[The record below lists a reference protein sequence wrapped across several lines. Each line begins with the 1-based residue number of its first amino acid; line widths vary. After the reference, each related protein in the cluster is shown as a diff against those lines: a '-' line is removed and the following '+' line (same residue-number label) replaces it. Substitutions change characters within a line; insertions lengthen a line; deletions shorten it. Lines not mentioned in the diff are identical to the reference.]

1 MVSEAQAWYTTLGM
15 QFTLRIRNIVYI
27 VTALLAVWFFFAYKE
42 IFTPFLIAMIFA
54 YVFNPL
60 IDFFNHRLR
69 IHRAT
74 SIVIVYL
81 ILILS
86 TIGVITLVTRS
97 ILAESQNIT
106 HNFGMFSKTLQ
117 KEVAGSPDFLK
128 FFFADYLEGF
138 PRNQIPN
145 TLSFPLF
152 TKAFSGVINLFIFL
166 FAAFFFLKDGRRMTE
181 RIIKIFPKEYKEEVE
196 ELIRKINM
204 VLSSYLRGQ
213 IILILAMMVMLY
225 GTFTLLGV
233 KNALTLSLMSAIF
246 EIVPFI
252 GPIVAAIIGT
262 FIIVISGG
270 ITTFHIPLLQSILLL
285 IAIYALTRYIQDY
298 AIAPYVIGKATHL
311 HPLIILFSVIAGE
324 HVYGILGVILAVPVA
339 ATIKILYSFFFE
351 KIYQKDRK

>member
-1 MVSEAQAWYTTLGM
+1 M
-15 QFTLRIRNIVYI
+15 QFTLRIRNLVYLA
-27 VTALLAVWFFFAYKE
+27 TATLAVWFLFAYKE
-42 IFTPFLIAMIFA
+42 VFTPFLIAMIFA

-60 IDFFNHRLR
+60 INLFNHKLR
-69 IHRAT
+69 VNRAM

-81 ILILS
+81 ILIVS
-86 TIGVITLVTRS
+86 TVAVITLVTRS
-97 ILAESQNIT
+97 ILAESQSIT
-106 HNFGMFSKTLQ
+106 RNFGTFSTTLQ

-152 TKAFSGVINLFIFL
+152 TRAFSGVINLFIFL

-181 RIIKIFPKEYKEEVE
+181 RLIKLFPSEYKNDVE
-196 ELIRKINM
+196 ELLRKINV

-225 GTFTLLGV
+225 SIFTILGV

-252 GPIVAAIIGT
+252 GPIVAAILGT
-262 FIIVISGG
+262 FIIIISGG
-270 ITTFHIPLLQSILLL
+270 IANFQIPILQSVLILL
-285 IAIYALTRYIQDY
+285 AIYAITRYIQDY
-298 AIAPYVIGKATHL
+298 AIAPFVIGKATHL
-311 HPLIILFSVIAGE
+311 HPLIILFSVIVGE
-324 HVYGILGVILAVPVA
+324 HLYGILGVILAVPVA
-339 ATIKILYSFFFE
+339 ASIKILYVFFFE
-351 KIYQKDRK
+351 KLSQKDKKSLK